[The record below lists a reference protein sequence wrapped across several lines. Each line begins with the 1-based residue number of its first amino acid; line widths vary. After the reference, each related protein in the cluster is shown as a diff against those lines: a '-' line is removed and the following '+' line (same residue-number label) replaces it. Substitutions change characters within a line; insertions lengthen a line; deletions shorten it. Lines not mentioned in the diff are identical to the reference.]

1 MTQDFNVRI
10 KRFVML
16 DRLFWLVWLGLPVMI
31 WVAYSTAN
39 DPSALVA
46 QLPPGLAQCARL
58 MVRPGE
64 MSPDGRVLY
73 WALFGLQISIYLVL
87 LGALHLVVHRFARG
101 QVFVSETLPTVFWLG
116 VTLIVWP
123 FLDTAATQMVLAAL
137 KARGDVPVYL
147 ESYAIDVA
155 PVAVG
160 LFLVALYYVLDHAI
174 AMKSEHDLTI

>member
-1 MTQDFNVRI
+1 MAQDFNTRI

-39 DPSALVA
+39 DPSEVVA
-46 QLPPGLAQCARL
+46 QLPPGLAQCASL
-58 MVRPGE
+58 IAHPAT
-64 MSPDGRVLY
+64 MSPLGRALY
-73 WALFGLQISIYLVL
+73 WGLFCLQISIYFVL
-87 LGALHLVVHRFARG
+87 LGALHLVVNRFARG
-101 QVFVSETLPTVFWLG
+101 RIFVSETLATVFWLG

-123 FLDTAATQMVLAAL
+123 FVDTAATQFVLAAL

-147 ESYAIDVA
+147 EKYAIDVA

-160 LFLVALYYVLDHAI
+160 LFLVALSYVLDHAM
-174 AMKSEHDLTI
+174 AMKSENDLTI